1 MYLYTAR
8 LDEALEFPNFTDSN
22 SAQYNYPIRDG
33 GLTITLCVQAG
44 RVILYASFFVPNPNR
59 ALNSFVLDAI
69 SHQQKCEDVY
79 VPNNSVNQESNR
91 RKRQVLG
98 SIERILYVSIEGV
111 ASTSHLQLKLTLEIL
126 HNVSVQILYYT
137 TVFR

>member
-69 SHQQKCEDVY
+69 FHQQKCEDVY
-79 VPNNSVNQESNR
+79 VPDNLINQEPNR
-91 RKRQVLG
+91 RKHQVLG
-98 SIERILYVSIEGV
+98 TDERTLYVSIEGV
-111 ASTSHLQLKLTLEIL
+111 ASTSHFTIETD
-126 HNVSVQILYYT
+126 SGDT
-137 TVFR
+137 TQCKCPNKTMNTY